1 MNKDVFK
8 KMRINLN
15 EILYAVS
22 FAFDATEAEYYER
35 IRNNGI
41 STIGET
47 SILRA
52 DNVRFSYKDHRN
64 VVVTVGHS
72 KRIAAL
78 SILIGKEMGLDDK
91 KLIDLA
97 AFAVLHDNALTEVI
111 QEENQYKIYNNGIGY
126 SDEDYNIRCSTIGE
140 KNTSLLPFRTN
151 NRDVILFHNENADGS
166 GPFGRHYENTPIK
179 AQIIHLANNV
189 DTHCDLTTI
198 SKENHQEICDYVRA
212 NSGMLFSVDVSAAFL
227 KIFKPKVLGLLSFAN
242 INFFLRSSIKRH
254 DDEYSYSEVDNLAT
268 LLARI
273 VDFKSHYTCR
283 HSIGVAQKAKVMAEY
298 YNFPDDK
305 VSKYYLAGALHDIG
319 KLMVSIDIL
328 DKPDR
333 LSDQEFEKMKSHAY
347 YTYSI
352 LKDIKGMKDIA
363 VWASHH
369 HEKLNGTGY
378 PFHLTGDVLSHEER
392 LMTCCD
398 IYQALAEERI
408 YKEAYPHDKII
419 AIMNSCA
426 EKNEIDANIVRD
438 IDKVF
443 RDYDFSK
450 F

>member
-1 MNKDVFK
+1 MK
-8 KMRINLN
+8 INLN

-22 FAFDATEAEYYER
+22 FALDATEAEYYER

-41 STIGET
+41 SVIGET

-78 SILIGKEMGLDDK
+78 SIVMGKALGLDDN

-97 AFAVLHDNALTEVI
+97 AYAVLHDNALTEVI
-111 QEENQYKIYNNGIGY
+111 QEENQYKLCNNGIGY
-126 SDEDYNIRCSTIGE
+126 SDEDYNIRCATIGE

-151 NRDVILFHNENADGS
+151 NRDVILLHNENSDGS

-179 AQIIHLANNV
+179 AQIIHLANSV

-198 SKENHQEICDYVRA
+198 TKENYTEICNYVRN
-212 NSGMLFSVDVSAAFL
+212 NSGRLFSVEVSAAFL
-227 KIFKPKVLGLLSFAN
+227 KAFKPKMLTYLAPTN
-242 INFFLRSSIKRH
+242 IDAFLRGSIKKH
-254 DDEYSYSEVDNLAT
+254 NDEYSYTEVDNLAT

-273 VDFKSHYTCR
+273 VDFKSHYNCR
-283 HSIGVAQKAKVMAEY
+283 HSIGVAQKAKIMAEY
-298 YNFPDDK
+298 YEFPADK

-319 KLMVSIDIL
+319 KLMISIDIL

-333 LSDQEFEKMKSHAY
+333 LSEAEFEKMKSHAY
-347 YTYSI
+347 YTSSI
-352 LKDIKGMKDIA
+352 LNNIKGMKDIM

-419 AIMNSCA
+419 HIMKIA
-426 EKNEIDANIVRD
+426 VEKGEIDGSIVND

-443 RDYDFSK
+443 GNYDFSK
-450 F
+450 LQ

>member
-1 MNKDVFK
+1 MK
-8 KMRINLN
+8 INLN

-52 DNVRFSYKDHRN
+52 DNVRFNYKDHTN

-72 KRIAAL
+72 KRIAVL

-91 KLIDLA
+91 KLTDLA
-97 AFAVLHDNALTEVI
+97 AYAILHDNALTEVI

-126 SDEDYNIRCSTIGE
+126 SDEDYNIRCATIGE
-140 KNTSLLPFRTN
+140 KNMSLLPFRTN
-151 NRDVILFHNENADGS
+151 NRDVILLHNENADGS
-166 GPFGRHYENTPIK
+166 GPFGRHYENTPVK
-179 AQIIHLANNV
+179 AQIIHLANCV
-189 DTHCDLTTI
+189 DTHCDLTTV
-198 SKENHQEICDYVRA
+198 SKDNYEEICNYVKRF
-212 NSGMLFSVDVSAAFL
+212 SGILFSVDVSLAFL
-227 KIFKPKVLGLLSFAN
+227 KGFKYKVLNNLQVTNIDSYLRGL
-242 INFFLRSSIKRH
+242 IRRH
-254 DDEYSYSEVDNLAT
+254 DDEYSHAEVDNLAT

-273 VDFKSHYTCR
+273 VDFKSHYKCR
-283 HSIGVAQKAKVMAEY
+283 HSIGVAQRAKIMAEY
-298 YNFPDDK
+298 YRFTPDK
-305 VSKYYLAGALHDIG
+305 VTKYYLAGALHDIG

-333 LSDQEFEKMKSHAY
+333 LSDTEFEKMKSHAY

-352 LKDIKGMKDIA
+352 LSGIKGMKDIA
-363 VWASHH
+363 LWASHH
-369 HEKLNGTGY
+369 HEKLNGQGY
-378 PFHLTGDVLSHEER
+378 PFHLTAEELSPEER

-419 AIMNSCA
+419 GIMRSGV
-426 EKNEIDANIVRD
+426 EKGEIDGNIVNDLDR
-438 IDKVF
+438 VF
-443 RDYDFSK
+443 RNFTL
-450 F
+450 

>member
-1 MNKDVFK
+1 MK
-8 KMRINLN
+8 INLN

-52 DNVRFSYKDHRN
+52 DNVRFSYKDHTN

-72 KRIAAL
+72 KRIAVL
-78 SILIGKEMGLDDK
+78 SVLIGKELGLDDK
-91 KLIDLA
+91 KLTDLA
-97 AFAVLHDNALTEVI
+97 AYAILHDNALTEVI

-126 SDEDYNIRCSTIGE
+126 SDEDYNVRCATIGE
-140 KNTSLLPFRTN
+140 KNMALLPFQTN
-151 NRDVILFHNENADGS
+151 NRDVILLHNENADGS

-179 AQIIHLANNV
+179 AQIIHLANMV
-189 DTHCDLTTI
+189 DTHCDLTTV
-198 SKENHQEICDYVRA
+198 SKENFEEICNYVKI
-212 NSGMLFSVDVSAAFL
+212 NSGILFSLDVSVAFI
-227 KIFKPKVLGLLSFAN
+227 KSFKYKVLTNLQITNIDSYLRGL
-242 INFFLRSSIKRH
+242 IRRH
-254 DDEYSYSEVDNLAT
+254 DDEYSYAEVDNLAT

-273 VDFKSHYTCR
+273 VDFKSHYNCR
-283 HSIGVAQKAKVMAEY
+283 HSIGVAQRAKIMAEY
-298 YNFPDDK
+298 YAFPQDK
-305 VSKYYLAGALHDIG
+305 ISKYYLAGALHDIG

-333 LSDQEFEKMKSHAY
+333 LSDTEFEKMKSHAY

-352 LKDIKGMKDIA
+352 LSGIKGMKDIT

-378 PFHLTGDVLSHEER
+378 PFRLTGDVLSHEER

-408 YKEAYPHDKII
+408 YKEAYPHEKII
-419 AIMNSCA
+419 GIMRSA
-426 EKNEIDANIVRD
+426 VEKGEIDGGIVDDLDR
-438 IDKVF
+438 VF
-443 RDYDFSK
+443 RNYNF
-450 F
+450 

>member
-1 MNKDVFK
+1 MK
-8 KMRINLN
+8 INLN

-52 DNVRFSYKDHRN
+52 DNVRFNYKDHTN

-72 KRIAAL
+72 KRIAVL

-91 KLIDLA
+91 KLTDLA
-97 AFAVLHDNALTEVI
+97 AYAILHDNALTEVI

-126 SDEDYNIRCSTIGE
+126 SDEDYNIRCATIGE
-140 KNTSLLPFRTN
+140 KNMSLLPFRTN
-151 NRDVILFHNENADGS
+151 NRDVILLHNENADGS
-166 GPFGRHYENTPIK
+166 GPFSRHYENTPVK
-179 AQIIHLANNV
+179 AQIIHLANCV
-189 DTHCDLTTI
+189 DTHCDLTTV
-198 SKENHQEICDYVRA
+198 SKDNYEEICNYVKRF
-212 NSGMLFSVDVSAAFL
+212 SGILFSVDVSLAFL
-227 KIFKPKVLGLLSFAN
+227 KAFKYKVLNNLQVTNIDSYLRGL
-242 INFFLRSSIKRH
+242 IRRH
-254 DDEYSYSEVDNLAT
+254 DDEYSHAEVDNLAT

-273 VDFKSHYTCR
+273 VDFKSHYKCR
-283 HSIGVAQKAKVMAEY
+283 HSIGVAQRAKIMAEY
-298 YNFPDDK
+298 YRFTPDK
-305 VSKYYLAGALHDIG
+305 VTKYYLAGALHDIG

-333 LSDQEFEKMKSHAY
+333 LSDTEFEKMKSHAY

-352 LKDIKGMKDIA
+352 LSGIKGMKDIA
-363 VWASHH
+363 LWASHH
-369 HEKLNGTGY
+369 HEKLNGQGY
-378 PFHLTGDVLSHEER
+378 PFHLTAEELSPEER

-419 AIMNSCA
+419 GIMRSGV
-426 EKNEIDANIVRD
+426 EKGEIDGNIVNDLDR
-438 IDKVF
+438 VF
-443 RDYDFSK
+443 RNFTL
-450 F
+450 

>member
-1 MNKDVFK
+1 MK
-8 KMRINLN
+8 INLN

-52 DNVRFSYKDHRN
+52 DNVRFNYKDHTN

-72 KRIAAL
+72 KRIAVL

-91 KLIDLA
+91 KLTDLA
-97 AFAVLHDNALTEVI
+97 AYAILHDNALTEVI

-126 SDEDYNIRCSTIGE
+126 SDEDYNIRCATIGE
-140 KNTSLLPFRTN
+140 KNMSLLPFRTN
-151 NRDVILFHNENADGS
+151 NRDVILLHNENADGS
-166 GPFGRHYENTPIK
+166 GPFGRHYENTPVK
-179 AQIIHLANNV
+179 AQIIHLANCV
-189 DTHCDLTTI
+189 DTHCDLTTV
-198 SKENHQEICDYVRA
+198 SKDNYEEICNYVKRF
-212 NSGMLFSVDVSAAFL
+212 SGILFSVDVSLAFL
-227 KIFKPKVLGLLSFAN
+227 KGFKYKVLNNLQVTNIDSYLRGL
-242 INFFLRSSIKRH
+242 IRRH
-254 DDEYSYSEVDNLAT
+254 DDEYSHAEVDNLAT

-273 VDFKSHYTCR
+273 VDFKSHYKCR
-283 HSIGVAQKAKVMAEY
+283 HSIGVAQRAKIMAEY
-298 YNFPDDK
+298 YSFTPDK
-305 VSKYYLAGALHDIG
+305 VTKYYLAGALHDIV

-333 LSDQEFEKMKSHAY
+333 LSDTEFEKMKSHAY

-352 LKDIKGMKDIA
+352 LSGIKGMKDIA
-363 VWASHH
+363 LWASHH
-369 HEKLNGTGY
+369 HEKLNGQGY
-378 PFHLTGDVLSHEER
+378 PFHLTAEELSPEER

-419 AIMNSCA
+419 GIMRSGV
-426 EKNEIDANIVRD
+426 EKGEIDGNIVNDLDR
-438 IDKVF
+438 VF
-443 RDYDFSK
+443 RNFTL
-450 F
+450 

>member
-1 MNKDVFK
+1 MK
-8 KMRINLN
+8 INLN

-52 DNVRFSYKDHRN
+52 DNVRFNYKDHTN

-72 KRIAAL
+72 KRIAVL

-91 KLIDLA
+91 KLTDLA
-97 AFAVLHDNALTEVI
+97 AYAILHDNALTEVI

-126 SDEDYNIRCSTIGE
+126 SDEDYNIRCATIGE
-140 KNTSLLPFRTN
+140 KNMSLLPFRTN
-151 NRDVILFHNENADGS
+151 NRDVILLHNENADGS
-166 GPFGRHYENTPIK
+166 GPFGRHYENTPVK
-179 AQIIHLANNV
+179 AQIIHLANCV
-189 DTHCDLTTI
+189 DTHCDLTTV
-198 SKENHQEICDYVRA
+198 SKDNYEEICNYVKRF
-212 NSGMLFSVDVSAAFL
+212 SGILFSVDVSLAFL
-227 KIFKPKVLGLLSFAN
+227 KAFKYKVLNNLQVTNIDSYLRGL
-242 INFFLRSSIKRH
+242 IRRH
-254 DDEYSYSEVDNLAT
+254 DDEYSHAEVDNLAT

-273 VDFKSHYTCR
+273 VDFKSHYKCR
-283 HSIGVAQKAKVMAEY
+283 HSIGVAQRAKIMAEY
-298 YNFPDDK
+298 YRFTPDK
-305 VSKYYLAGALHDIG
+305 VTKYYLAGALHDIG

-333 LSDQEFEKMKSHAY
+333 LSDTEFEKMKSHAY

-352 LKDIKGMKDIA
+352 LSGIKGMKDIA
-363 VWASHH
+363 LWASHH
-369 HEKLNGTGY
+369 HEKLNGQGY
-378 PFHLTGDVLSHEER
+378 PFHLTAEELSPEER

-419 AIMNSCA
+419 GIMRSGV
-426 EKNEIDANIVRD
+426 EKGEIDGNIVNDLDR
-438 IDKVF
+438 VF
-443 RDYDFSK
+443 RNFTL
-450 F
+450 

>member
-1 MNKDVFK
+1 MK
-8 KMRINLN
+8 INLN

-52 DNVRFSYKDHRN
+52 DNVRFNYKDHTN

-72 KRIAAL
+72 KRIAVL

-91 KLIDLA
+91 KLTDLA
-97 AFAVLHDNALTEVI
+97 AYAILHDNALTEVI

-126 SDEDYNIRCSTIGE
+126 SDEDYNIRCATIGE
-140 KNTSLLPFRTN
+140 KNMSLLPFRTN
-151 NRDVILFHNENADGS
+151 NRDVILLHNENADGS
-166 GPFGRHYENTPIK
+166 GPFGRHYENTPVK
-179 AQIIHLANNV
+179 AQIIHLANCV
-189 DTHCDLTTI
+189 DTHCDLTTV
-198 SKENHQEICDYVRA
+198 SKDNYEEICNYVKRF
-212 NSGMLFSVDVSAAFL
+212 SGILFSVDVSLAFL
-227 KIFKPKVLGLLSFAN
+227 KGFKYKVLNNLQVTNIDSYLRGL
-242 INFFLRSSIKRH
+242 IRRH
-254 DDEYSYSEVDNLAT
+254 DDEYSHAEVDNLAT

-273 VDFKSHYTCR
+273 VDFKSHYKCR
-283 HSIGVAQKAKVMAEY
+283 HSIGVAQRAKIMAEY
-298 YNFPDDK
+298 YSFTPDK
-305 VSKYYLAGALHDIG
+305 VTKYYLAGALHDIG

-333 LSDQEFEKMKSHAY
+333 LSDTEFEKMKSHAY

-352 LKDIKGMKDIA
+352 LSGIKGMKDIA
-363 VWASHH
+363 LWASHH
-369 HEKLNGTGY
+369 HEKLNGQGY
-378 PFHLTGDVLSHEER
+378 PFHLTAEELSPEER

-419 AIMNSCA
+419 GIMRSGV
-426 EKNEIDANIVRD
+426 EKGEIDGNIVNDLDR
-438 IDKVF
+438 VF
-443 RDYDFSK
+443 RNFTL
-450 F
+450 

>member
-1 MNKDVFK
+1 MK
-8 KMRINLN
+8 INLN

-52 DNVRFSYKDHRN
+52 DNVRFNYKDHTN

-72 KRIAAL
+72 KRIAVL

-91 KLIDLA
+91 KLTDLA
-97 AFAVLHDNALTEVI
+97 AYAILHDNALTEVI

-126 SDEDYNIRCSTIGE
+126 SDEDYNIRCATIGE
-140 KNTSLLPFRTN
+140 KNMSLLPFRTN
-151 NRDVILFHNENADGS
+151 NRDVILLHNENADGS
-166 GPFGRHYENTPIK
+166 GPFSRHYENTPVK
-179 AQIIHLANNV
+179 AQIIHLANCV
-189 DTHCDLTTI
+189 DTHCDLTTV
-198 SKENHQEICDYVRA
+198 SKDNYEEICNYVKRF
-212 NSGMLFSVDVSAAFL
+212 SGILFSVDVSLAFL
-227 KIFKPKVLGLLSFAN
+227 KGFKYKVLNNLQVTNIDSYLRGL
-242 INFFLRSSIKRH
+242 IRRH
-254 DDEYSYSEVDNLAT
+254 DDEYSHAEVDNLAT

-273 VDFKSHYTCR
+273 VDFKSHYKCR
-283 HSIGVAQKAKVMAEY
+283 HSIGVAQRAKIMAEY
-298 YNFPDDK
+298 YRFTPDK
-305 VSKYYLAGALHDIG
+305 VTKYYLAGALHDIG

-333 LSDQEFEKMKSHAY
+333 LSDTEFEKMKSHAY

-352 LKDIKGMKDIA
+352 LSGIKGMKDIA
-363 VWASHH
+363 LWASHH
-369 HEKLNGTGY
+369 HEKLNGQGY
-378 PFHLTGDVLSHEER
+378 PFHLTAEELSPEER

-419 AIMNSCA
+419 GIMRSGV
-426 EKNEIDANIVRD
+426 EKGEIDGNIVNDLDR
-438 IDKVF
+438 VF
-443 RDYDFSK
+443 RNFTL
-450 F
+450 